1 MRSAVAFLVAATAA
15 IWYNIRGESSSD
27 INTERK
33 AEPDMKLLLT
43 AFDPFGGE
51 KTNPA
56 QQAVGLIP
64 ANACG
69 AEVVKLT
76 VPTVFVRSVETVVN
90 AIRSEKPDAVLMIG
104 QAGGRS
110 AVSVE
115 RVAININSASIAD
128 NEGNRPIEELI
139 ERDAPAAYFS
149 TLPIVRIADAIKA
162 EGVPAVISNT
172 AGTFVCNQLM
182 YGVLRY
188 IEEEALPIRAGFIH
202 IPFAPEQAARQSA
215 PMPSMSIE
223 DSARAIETA
232 IRTLA
237 GSE

>member
-1 MRSAVAFLVAATAA
+1 
-15 IWYNIRGESSSD
+15 
-27 INTERK
+27 
-33 AEPDMKLLLT
+33 MKLLLT

-139 ERDAPAAYFS
+139 EQDAPSAYFS
-149 TLPIVRIADAIKA
+149 TLPI
-162 EGVPAVISNT
+162 
-172 AGTFVCNQLM
+172 
-182 YGVLRY
+182 
-188 IEEEALPIRAGFIH
+188 
-202 IPFAPEQAARQSA
+202 
-215 PMPSMSIE
+215 
-223 DSARAIETA
+223 
-232 IRTLA
+232 
-237 GSE
+237 